1 MKRMNSD
8 GFRLFSKFDLD
19 ILRGLRYGSVVT
31 IVILAAVFAV
41 GTALM
46 FFSLNKSQS
55 DVYAGYYRRMQ
66 PGYLASESVYSDKSY
81 YLLDERSSDEAYAA
95 AKAAIPPVFAIDMT
109 ATYKSLEN
117 ASILSMALV
126 PGGDDFL
133 SKATG
138 MGLSYEIAKLA
149 ETQLTSNS
157 GEFGALLV
165 QMVQE
170 TSEKGVFDPIEL
182 AEKAS
187 GHESVNV
194 AHNLDFTAL
203 DFTAESISAESISA
217 ESISLQ
223 PAKDCLVPDEIEAF
237 VEARLAGSAGVVDP
251 GRISAIA
258 KVTAVIAMPNMRYN
272 NLMTEKLRS
281 QVDYEDSKV
290 YCSLV
295 PGQIIVQENTIITEE
310 SSRILYLLSQTS
322 SSVPKGR
329 LAGSIILML
338 LVTGVCLLAF
348 DFFTRDNLHREVLL
362 IIYFGGSLLVSVIA
376 YFMFRFAAKT
386 GLALFEAALPI
397 YFMPLLMSLLSGRRT
412 AGSLS
417 ALLLSTAFCM
427 FPGADFTTFFY
438 CMMCSVS
445 CVLLIRFLI
454 RRKDIVK
461 QWSLMT
467 AVSLVYLIVAFLVKE
482 SSLSGYFIAVVFDVA
497 TLLLSFV
504 AVSALL
510 PLLENAFNI
519 PTLFK
524 LREMADGDSP
534 ILERLSQEAPGTY
547 SHSMAVADIAEAA
560 ASAVGANALLARVGA
575 MYHDIGK
582 IDHAEYFTEN
592 ISLQNPSVQNRHET
606 INHNLSVAII
616 KSHVKLGVEKGRQLG
631 LPQEV
636 LDIIGNHHG
645 NDVVTFFY
653 NEALRLYQENP
664 QQYAEPKIEE
674 YAYLG
679 EPPQTPEQAIVMLSD
694 CSEAAC
700 RSIVKPTPNKIEKM
714 VRMLLVK
721 KIVGNQLNNC
731 GMTITDLNTVVKSL
745 SESLTGRY
753 HSRISYSEEEKK

>member
-8 GFRLFSKFDLD
+8 RFRLFSKFDLD
-19 ILRGLRYGSVVT
+19 ILGGLRYGSVVA

-81 YLLDERSSDEAYAA
+81 YLLDEQSSDEAYAA
-95 AKAAIPPVFAIDMT
+95 AKAAIPPVFAIDMA

-126 PGGDDFL
+126 SGGDDFL

-138 MGLSYEIAKLA
+138 MGLSYEAAKLA
-149 ETQLTSNS
+149 ETQLTSYS
-157 GEFGALLV
+157 GQFGALLV

-170 TSEKGVFDPIEL
+170 ASERGVFDPMEL
-182 AEKAS
+182 EEKAS
-187 GHESVNV
+187 GLESVNV
-194 AHNLDFTAL
+194 THSLDFTGL
-203 DFTAESISAESISA
+203 YFTA

-223 PAKDCLVPDEIEAF
+223 PAKDCLVPGRIEAF
-237 VEARLAGSAGVVDP
+237 VESRLADAAGAIDA

-258 KVTAVIAMPNMRYN
+258 KVTAVIATPNMRYN

-281 QVDYEDSKV
+281 QVDYEESKV
-290 YCSLV
+290 YHSLV

-338 LVTGVCLLAF
+338 LVTGVCLLIF
-348 DFFTRDNLHREVLL
+348 DSFTRNNIHRDVLL

-376 YFMFRFAAKT
+376 YFMFRFAVRT

-412 AGSLS
+412 IGSVS
-417 ALLLSTAFCM
+417 ALLLSAAFCLL
-427 FPGADFTTFFY
+427 PGADFTTFFY
-438 CMMCSVS
+438 CMMSSVS

-467 AVSLVYLIVAFLVKE
+467 AVSLVYLIVAFLFKK
-482 SSLSGYFIAVVFDVA
+482 SSFSGYLIAVVFDVS

-524 LREMADGDSP
+524 LREMADGNSP

-592 ISLQNPSVQNRHET
+592 ISLQNPSVQNRHES

-714 VRMLLVK
+714 IRMLLVK
-721 KIVGNQLNNC
+721 KIVGNQLNGC
-731 GMTITDLNTVVKSL
+731 GMTITDLNAVVKSL

>member
-8 GFRLFSKFDLD
+8 GFRIFSKFDLD
-19 ILRGLRYGSVVT
+19 VLGGLRYGSVVT

-55 DVYAGYYRRMQ
+55 DVYADYYRKMQ

-81 YLLDERSSDEAYAA
+81 YLLDEQSSDESYAA
-95 AKAAIPPVFAIDMT
+95 AKEAIPPVFAIDMT

-126 PGGDDFL
+126 SGGDGFL

-138 MGLSYEIAKLA
+138 MGLSYEVAKLA
-149 ETQLTSNS
+149 ETQLASNS

-187 GHESVNV
+187 GFESVNV
-194 AHNLDFTAL
+194 THSLDFTAPDFTDTGFTDA
-203 DFTAESISAESISA
+203 DFTAG
-217 ESISLQ
+217 SISLQ
-223 PAKDCLVPDEIEAF
+223 PAKDCLVPGRIEAF
-237 VEARLAGSAGVVDP
+237 VESRLAGSAGAVDAR
-251 GRISAIA
+251 RISAIA
-258 KVTAVIAMPNMRYN
+258 KVTAVIATPNMRYN

-281 QVDYEDSKV
+281 QVDYEDSKI
-290 YCSLV
+290 YRSLV

-310 SSRILYLLSQTS
+310 SSRLLYLLSQTA

-338 LVTGVCLLAF
+338 LVTGVCLLIF
-348 DFFTRDNLHREVLL
+348 DSFTRNNLHRDVLL

-376 YFMFRFAAKT
+376 YFMFRFAART

-412 AGSLS
+412 IGSVS
-417 ALLLSTAFCM
+417 ALLLSSAFCLL
-427 FPGADFTTFFY
+427 PGADFTTFFY
-438 CMMCSVS
+438 CMMSSVS

-467 AVSLVYLIVAFLVKE
+467 AVSLVYLIVAFLFKK
-482 SSLSGYFIAVVFDVA
+482 SAFSGYLIAVVFDVS

-524 LREMADGDSP
+524 LREMADGNSP

-560 ASAVGANALLARVGA
+560 ASAVGANALLVRVGA

-714 VRMLLVK
+714 IRMLLVK
-721 KIVGNQLNNC
+721 KIVGNQLNGC
-731 GMTITDLNTVVKSL
+731 GMTITDLNAVVKSL

>member
-8 GFRLFSKFDLD
+8 GFRIFSKFDLD
-19 ILRGLRYGSVVT
+19 VLGGLRYGSVVT

-55 DVYAGYYRRMQ
+55 DVYADYYRKMQ

-81 YLLDERSSDEAYAA
+81 YLLDEQSSDESYAA
-95 AKAAIPPVFAIDMT
+95 AKEAIPPVFAIDMT

-126 PGGDDFL
+126 SGGDGFL

-138 MGLSYEIAKLA
+138 MGLSYEVAKLA

-170 TSEKGVFDPIEL
+170 TSEKGVFDPIDL

-187 GHESVNV
+187 GFESVNV
-194 AHNLDFTAL
+194 THNLDFTAPDFTDT
-203 DFTAESISAESISA
+203 DFTAG
-217 ESISLQ
+217 SISLQ
-223 PAKDCLVPDEIEAF
+223 PAKDCLVPGGIEAF
-237 VEARLAGSAGVVDP
+237 VESRLAGSAGAVDA

-258 KVTAVIAMPNMRYN
+258 KVTAVIATPNMRYN

-290 YCSLV
+290 YRSLV

-310 SSRILYLLSQTS
+310 SSRLLYLLSQTA

-338 LVTGVCLLAF
+338 LVTGVCLLIF
-348 DFFTRDNLHREVLL
+348 DSFTRNNLHRDVLL
-362 IIYFGGSLLVSVIA
+362 IIYFSGSLLVSVIA
-376 YFMFRFAAKT
+376 YFMFRFAART

-412 AGSLS
+412 IGSVS
-417 ALLLSTAFCM
+417 ALLLSSAFCLL
-427 FPGADFTTFFY
+427 PGADFTTFFY
-438 CMMCSVS
+438 CMMSSVS

-467 AVSLVYLIVAFLVKE
+467 AVSLVYLIVAFLFKK
-482 SSLSGYFIAVVFDVA
+482 SSFSGYLIAVVFDVS

-524 LREMADGDSP
+524 LREMADGNSP

-560 ASAVGANALLARVGA
+560 ASAVGANALLVRVGA